1 LRGPSR
7 RFPQAP
13 CRDPDGAIFVCV
25 AEGRKKEGTPVT
37 DYRYFLT
44 YSGVRMPLNLVNPLE
59 AGELGNRNTFFRATY
74 DAAGRVATCEKLV
87 YGEVELS
94 HVYAYR
100 ADGTLAHARIELGD
114 EVTEVD
120 CDASGAPIR
129 A

>member
-1 LRGPSR
+1 MPETSIE
-7 RFPQAP
+7 A
-13 CRDPDGAIFVCV
+13 
-25 AEGRKKEGTPVT
+25 K

-44 YSGVRMPLNLVNPLE
+44 YSGVRMPLKLVGPLE
-59 AGELGNRNTFFRATY
+59 LAELENRNTYFRVTY
-74 DAAGRVATCEKLV
+74 DPAGRIATCEKLV

-100 ADGTLAHARIELGD
+100 DDGTLRGARIELGD

-120 CDASGAPIR
+120 CDENGAPIR